1 MSAVSARSPR
11 STLVLCA
18 AAAPLEGFDNQ
29 SMGVA
34 APRLVPEF
42 ALSASQAGLMFSAA
56 TFGLFLGAAIG
67 GRVADRVGRKWMLI
81 VSMLLFG
88 LCSLA
93 TAVATGPG
101 FLFVV
106 RLLTGLGLGGA
117 MPNFITLATESVP
130 PQRRLSAGTLV
141 MAALPC
147 GGALAGLLSVM
158 DFWGGGW
165 RAIFY
170 FGGVLPIL
178 LAALMARAL
187 SESPSFQRER
197 DRAFAV
203 AGGGP
208 RPVEHVATV
217 LFGPGRTLTTLLLWG
232 SFFFTQL
239 VLLLMLNWL
248 PSLLVGLGF
257 SRAQGGWAS
266 VCFNLCGASGA
277 VLLASLHGKEG
288 RRAWVIATYASM
300 AVALTGVAAV
310 EKSIAAALIAC
321 GLAGAFIIG
330 AQLILFALAPL
341 YYRSAVRGTGVGAA
355 VCVGRLGSVFGPL
368 YAAAV
373 LAGGG
378 GSGTVLFSIEPFV
391 AIAGC
396 AALALTWRA
405 QCIE

>member
-1 MSAVSARSPR
+1 M
-11 STLVLCA
+11 
-18 AAAPLEGFDNQ
+18 EGFDNQ

-34 APRLVPEF
+34 APKLVPEF
-42 ALSASQAGLMFSAA
+42 GLSASQAGLLFSAV

-67 GRVADRVGRKWMLI
+67 GRLADRVGRKWVLI

-93 TAVATGPG
+93 TVVAPGAG
-101 FLFVV
+101 FLLVI

-117 MPNFITLATESVP
+117 MPNFITLVTESVH
-130 PQRRLSAGTLV
+130 PQRRLSAGTLA

-147 GGALAGLLSVM
+147 GGALAGLLSVLNV
-158 DFWGGGW
+158 WGGGW
-165 RAIFY
+165 RTIFY
-170 FGGVLPIL
+170 FGGALPIL
-178 LAALMARAL
+178 LAIIMVSALP
-187 SESPSFQRER
+187 ESSDFQRGGPI
-197 DRAFAV
+197 AA
-203 AGGGP
+203 GGP
-208 RPVEHVATV
+208 RPVDHVGTV
-217 LFGPGRTLTTLLLWG
+217 LFGFGRAMTTLLLWG

-266 VCFNLCGASGA
+266 VCFNLCGAAGA
-277 VLLASLHGKEG
+277 AALAALHGKAN
-288 RRAWVIATYASM
+288 RRAWVIATYAGM
-300 AVALTGVAAV
+300 AVALTAVAAA
-310 EKSIAAALIAC
+310 EKSIVAALIAC
-321 GLAGAFIIG
+321 GFAGAFIIG
-330 AQLILFALAPL
+330 AQLVLFALAPM
-341 YYRSAVRGTGVGAA
+341 YYRSSVRGTGVGAA

-368 YAAAV
+368 YAAAL

-378 GSGTVLFSIEPFV
+378 GSETVLFGVQPFV

-405 QCIE
+405 QCVD